1 MVGLFFCLIFV
12 PQNKTIKVMA
22 RKIYAT
28 LILKVIINVEE
39 GIDVDNVI
47 SEMDYDFTSNT
58 DGAEILDTEINGYE
72 ITDSK

>member
-1 MVGLFFCLIFV
+1 
-12 PQNKTIKVMA
+12 MA

>member
-1 MVGLFFCLIFV
+1 
-12 PQNKTIKVMA
+12 MA

-28 LILKVIINVEE
+28 LNLKVIINVEE